1 MDFSKLVSGLKC
13 SMVELTA
20 LFLGHDEERQQ
31 TPPRKPQ
38 RTGAPVLAK
47 SISLELGSPSCSP
60 PALFSAPPHEVQD
73 LHTLCILPNT
83 PIYALLVHM
92 LLVTFLYPHAQAN
105 YKAPKPRMVVAAR
118 TPRASTIREC
128 IPRWQPGRTPRDC
141 LKERAERSAPTSG
154 RIQKSRG
161 LNIAPHEKRSEK
173 SKEVERHMALP
184 RHSVPTLSPVDCS
197 RMEQNSLD
205 GKKQRH
211 SRGGLDGHAL
221 NTSLPQSP
229 FPESDSGERAPEI
242 TSLRNFSVPKDP
254 LLPLFRM
261 IGLTPRFSAAF
272 SEQIHSDLDV
282 SAWGA
287 GRRKIVHKI

>member
-1 MDFSKLVSGLKC
+1 
-13 SMVELTA
+13 
-20 LFLGHDEERQQ
+20 
-31 TPPRKPQ
+31 
-38 RTGAPVLAK
+38 
-47 SISLELGSPSCSP
+47 
-60 PALFSAPPHEVQD
+60 
-73 LHTLCILPNT
+73 
-83 PIYALLVHM
+83 
-92 LLVTFLYPHAQAN
+92 
-105 YKAPKPRMVVAAR
+105 
-118 TPRASTIREC
+118 
-128 IPRWQPGRTPRDC
+128 
-141 LKERAERSAPTSG
+141 
-154 RIQKSRG
+154 
-161 LNIAPHEKRSEK
+161 
-173 SKEVERHMALP
+173 
-184 RHSVPTLSPVDCS
+184 
-197 RMEQNSLD
+197 MEQNSLD

>member
-118 TPRASTIREC
+118 TPRASTMREC
-128 IPRWQPGRTPRDC
+128 MPRWQPGRTPRDC
-141 LKERAERSAPTSG
+141 LTDRHMLLLQDVQSEVHQQAVH

-161 LNIAPHEKRSEK
+161 LNNAPHQKRSEK
-173 SKEVERHMALP
+173 SKEAERHMALP
-184 RHSVPTLSPVDCS
+184 CHSVPTSSPVDCS
-197 RMEQNSLD
+197 R
-205 GKKQRH
+205 
-211 SRGGLDGHAL
+211 
-221 NTSLPQSP
+221 
-229 FPESDSGERAPEI
+229 I
-242 TSLRNFSVPKDP
+242 
-254 LLPLFRM
+254 
-261 IGLTPRFSAAF
+261 
-272 SEQIHSDLDV
+272 
-282 SAWGA
+282 
-287 GRRKIVHKI
+287 